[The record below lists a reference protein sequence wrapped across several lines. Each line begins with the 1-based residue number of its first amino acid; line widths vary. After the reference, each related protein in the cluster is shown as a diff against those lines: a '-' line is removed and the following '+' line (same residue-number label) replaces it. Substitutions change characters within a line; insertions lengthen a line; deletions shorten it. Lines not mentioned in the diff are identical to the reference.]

1 MAPGYVESVLNDVS
15 HAEALRLIS
24 DCEERQVP
32 ILGLE
37 WFRREG
43 DTVTPLGVAD
53 FSAADPGTSWAK
65 HGSFSRPQLR
75 RTGAI
80 EQEPLIGTAE
90 RPQQA

>member
-1 MAPGYVESVLNDVS
+1 MLNDVS

-43 DTVTPLGVAD
+43 NTVTPLRVAD
-53 FSAADPGTSWAK
+53 FSGADPGATSEEAQ
-65 HGSFSRPQLR
+65 QLR
-75 RTGAI
+75 R
-80 EQEPLIGTAE
+80 
-90 RPQQA
+90 RHS

>member
-1 MAPGYVESVLNDVS
+1 MS

-43 DTVTPLGVAD
+43 NTVTPLGVAD
-53 FSAADPGTSWAK
+53 FSRVDPTTAWDEARQLLADGIPD
-65 HGSFSRPQLR
+65 
-75 RTGAI
+75 GANTVEI
-80 EQEPLIGTAE
+80 VTPDDPLG
-90 RPQQA
+90 